1 MRIGNVE
8 IKNNIALAPMAGVTD
23 LPFRLLCKEQ
33 GCGLMCTE
41 MVSAKAVLYN
51 NKNTEDLM
59 KTVPEERP
67 LALQLFGSDPD
78 IMADIAK
85 RLSEREFDIIDVNMG
100 CPVPK
105 VVNNGEGS
113 ALMKDPVLVGRIVE
127 KMADALD
134 KPLTIKI
141 RAGFDENS
149 INAPEIAHVIEESG
163 GAAVAVHAR
172 TRQQYY
178 SGHAD
183 WDIIRQVKEAVSI
196 PVIGNGDIKS
206 GEDAVNMMKQTG
218 CDGIMIGRATRGN
231 PWIFRQVSEYM
242 NKGTIIAP
250 PSVEE
255 VCQMIKRHVI
265 SSYLEK
271 QDYAAGFVAPDEDV
285 SIMINEEDHIRIQA
299 FAAGM
304 NMQKAYTLADKMDDV
319 IGNVLDYSYDQKFG
333 YLTTL
338 PSNAGTGMR
347 ASYMLHLPALAGNN
361 KISGLIPE
369 VGRFG
374 LVLRAMEGDNNRA
387 LGDIYQL
394 SNLVTLGKSE
404 KDIIDNLDNIAE
416 QIIAQER
423 NYRKQYIT
431 KRKMTALD
439 MVYRSYGV
447 LKYARKVTLNDGEL
461 LLSQIRFGLASGL
474 IKADGFDES
483 NIYQLMIG
491 IHPANLLMIS
501 DKDMDEEELEIAR
514 ADFIREHLPTIH

>member
-41 MVSAKAVLYN
+41 MVSAKAVMYN

-218 CDGIMIGRATRGN
+218 CDGIMIGRAARGN

-242 NKGTIIAP
+242 NNGTIIAP

-255 VCQMIKRHVI
+255 ICQRTV
-265 SSYLEK
+265 
-271 QDYAAGFVAPDEDV
+271 
-285 SIMINEEDHIRIQA
+285 
-299 FAAGM
+299 
-304 NMQKAYTLADKMDDV
+304 
-319 IGNVLDYSYDQKFG
+319 
-333 YLTTL
+333 
-338 PSNAGTGMR
+338 
-347 ASYMLHLPALAGNN
+347 
-361 KISGLIPE
+361 
-369 VGRFG
+369 
-374 LVLRAMEGDNNRA
+374 
-387 LGDIYQL
+387 
-394 SNLVTLGKSE
+394 
-404 KDIIDNLDNIAE
+404 
-416 QIIAQER
+416 
-423 NYRKQYIT
+423 
-431 KRKMTALD
+431 
-439 MVYRSYGV
+439 
-447 LKYARKVTLNDGEL
+447 
-461 LLSQIRFGLASGL
+461 
-474 IKADGFDES
+474 
-483 NIYQLMIG
+483 
-491 IHPANLLMIS
+491 
-501 DKDMDEEELEIAR
+501 
-514 ADFIREHLPTIH
+514 